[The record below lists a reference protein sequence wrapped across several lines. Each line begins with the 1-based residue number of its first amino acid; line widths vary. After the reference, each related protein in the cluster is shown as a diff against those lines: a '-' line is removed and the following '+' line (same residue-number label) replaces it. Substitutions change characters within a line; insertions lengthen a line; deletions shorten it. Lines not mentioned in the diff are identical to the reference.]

1 MVNSSLAKKKYH
13 WKTDFCSY
21 ASLAGLYVVL
31 LLLIL
36 ILIIILIILNMI
48 AIPSPST
55 TELCP
60 SGGGSSA
67 GSSGEELV
75 KKSGSFGLQSQPA
88 FLARVPN
95 ETVVRLFSL
104 LVSQPPVTILKRLLN
119 EVSNV
124 VASLANK
131 VNKTKLG

>member
-1 MVNSSLAKKKYH
+1 MVII
-13 WKTDFCSY
+13 
-21 ASLAGLYVVL
+21 
-31 LLLIL
+31 LLLIIIIL
-36 ILIIILIILNMI
+36 VIIILNIILIIIILNMI

-131 VNKTKLG
+131 VK

>member
-1 MVNSSLAKKKYH
+1 MVNSSSAKRKNH
-13 WKTDFCSY
+13 CKTDFCRPSTPELCL
-21 ASLAGLYVVL
+21 SGRIMVII
-31 LLLIL
+31 LLLI
-36 ILIIILIILNMI
+36 IIILNPILLNMI

-104 LVSQPPVTILKRLLN
+104 LVSQPPV
-119 EVSNV
+119 E
-124 VASLANK
+124 K
-131 VNKTKLG
+131 VMSGNHFKTKYQM

>member
-1 MVNSSLAKKKYH
+1 MVII
-13 WKTDFCSY
+13 
-21 ASLAGLYVVL
+21 
-31 LLLIL
+31 LLLI
-36 ILIIILIILNMI
+36 IIILVIIILNII

-55 TELCP
+55 TELC
-60 SGGGSSA
+60 GGSSA

-104 LVSQPPVTILKRLLN
+104 LVSQPPVTIL
-119 EVSNV
+119 SIC
-124 VASLANK
+124 
-131 VNKTKLG
+131 